1 MQVSYY
7 FKLFDQ
13 PKWVSYL
20 DAVMMEVLT
29 WSKAVC
35 RKKLTNI
42 VSKDITFSSKVV
54 EKHHWCHWSF
64 NHWSRQTGFEF
75 SQQEREKDGRQNE
88 RNDNENHTED
98 FWKIMCVYEGTLYTR
113 TEYLV
118 SSATYKTFWNSKVRW
133 TCSYQF
139 ITTLASHD
147 PGVKL
152 LYANQSY
159 DKRLTKANNVFF
171 RCFTFFSVIINW
183 KWAFEVEY

>member
-1 MQVSYY
+1 
-7 FKLFDQ
+7 
-13 PKWVSYL
+13 
-20 DAVMMEVLT
+20 MMEVLT

-54 EKHHWCHWSF
+54 EKHHWSF

-98 FWKIMCVYEGTLYTR
+98 FWKIMCVYEGTLYSR

-171 RCFTFFSVIINW
+171 RCFTFFGVIINW
-183 KWAFEVEY
+183 K